1 MLLIID
7 AQNREITYIFFFRW
21 THGCTRFNYNGV
33 EAIIVAGGRISAG
46 RGDELNSAEILG
58 KTVFQNVFMLLH

>member
-1 MLLIID
+1 MHRI
-7 AQNREITYIFFFRW
+7 YIFGFLRW

-58 KTVFQNVFMLLH
+58 KTLLFKMCLFYFIK